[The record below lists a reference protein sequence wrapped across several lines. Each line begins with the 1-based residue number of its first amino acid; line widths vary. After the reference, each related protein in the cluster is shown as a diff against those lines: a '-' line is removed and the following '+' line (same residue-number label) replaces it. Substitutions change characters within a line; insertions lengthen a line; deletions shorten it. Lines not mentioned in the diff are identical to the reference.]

1 MSDYKIV
8 LASQSPRRKEIL
20 GKLGIDFE
28 VIVSELEEK
37 TSETEPAEIVKDLS
51 KQKARAV
58 FDRIQGDYEKLA
70 VIGSDTV
77 VAHKGDIMGKP
88 KNREDAYRMI
98 RSFAGDTH
106 YVFSGVTVIVKDVSV
121 NSEMGCLQNSGESYI
136 SSDSNSVACITFGVG
151 TAVEVDNMTDDEIYS
166 YIDTGEPFDKAGAY
180 AIQGLFAPYVKS
192 ISGDYYNIVGLPLN
206 ELYRVLKELKIV

>member
-37 TSETEPAEIVKDLS
+37 TSETEPSEMVKDLS
-51 KQKARAV
+51 RQKARAV

-106 YVFSGVTVIVKDVSV
+106 YVFSGVTVIVKDS
-121 NSEMGCLQNSGESYI
+121 SGN
-136 SSDSNSVACITFGVG
+136 DNVKCITFGVG
-151 TAVEVDNMTDDEIYS
+151 TAVEVDSMTDDEIYS

-206 ELYRVLKELKIV
+206 ELYRVLKEIKIV

>member
-37 TSETEPAEIVKDLS
+37 TSETEPSEIVKDLS
-51 KQKARAV
+51 RQKARAV

-106 YVFSGVTVIVKDVSV
+106 YVFSGVTVIVKDS
-121 NSEMGCLQNSGESYI
+121 SGN
-136 SSDSNSVACITFGVG
+136 DNVKCITFGVG
-151 TAVEVDNMTDDEIYS
+151 TAVEVDSMTDDEIYS

-206 ELYRVLKELKIV
+206 ELYRVLKEIKIV

>member
-37 TSETEPAEIVKDLS
+37 TSETEPSEIVKDLS
-51 KQKARAV
+51 RQKARAV

-106 YVFSGVTVIVKDVSV
+106 YVFSGVTVIVKDS
-121 NSEMGCLQNSGESYI
+121 SGN
-136 SSDSNSVACITFGVG
+136 DNVKCITFGVG

-206 ELYRVLKELKIV
+206 ELYRVLKEIKIV